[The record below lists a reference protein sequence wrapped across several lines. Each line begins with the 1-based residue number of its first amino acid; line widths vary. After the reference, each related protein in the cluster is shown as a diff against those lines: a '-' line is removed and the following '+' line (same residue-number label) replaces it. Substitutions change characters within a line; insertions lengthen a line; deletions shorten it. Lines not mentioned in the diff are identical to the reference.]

1 MADDISTNLGEQN
14 ALLKE
19 QNVLFGAQLGLSQD
33 LVRVLESRARAYSK
47 ATTAGKNASDA
58 AASSLDS
65 FEQGAKRAGGQ
76 FDMLQGQIGGFAA
89 AFSGFINSPEITAAY
104 DLYNQFYTHVAT
116 LGEEV
121 LKIQQKIFHANEAI
135 RGSFGDLS
143 YGAGRDVLEISK
155 AFQSVGG
162 VKGTGLES
170 IFGYLEEGTVAQRKF
185 FNEVMGGFGNLINTI
200 TISNKELF
208 GELTVSLVKGAG
220 LSNKALGGLG
230 ALTKKTGKSIEQTMG
245 FVNERIATLSSQ
257 TGVSA
262 KFIGKNLSAMLED
275 LGTFGHRTEAELVN
289 LAATTAMLGVE
300 MSDLQGIANKFDQFD
315 TAAESVAKLNQAFGL
330 QLDAMKLMN
339 APVEERIA
347 MLQDSF
353 AATGRSF
360 EDLSRQERGV
370 VLRTLAGR
378 KDSI

>member
-143 YGAGRDVLEISK
+143 YG
-155 AFQSVGG
+155 
-162 VKGTGLES
+162 
-170 IFGYLEEGTVAQRKF
+170 KF

-315 TAAESVAKLNQAFGL
+315 TAAESVAKLNRN
-330 QLDAMKLMN
+330 LM
-339 APVEERIA
+339 
-347 MLQDSF
+347 Q
-353 AATGRSF
+353 
-360 EDLSRQERGV
+360 
-370 VLRTLAGR
+370 
-378 KDSI
+378 